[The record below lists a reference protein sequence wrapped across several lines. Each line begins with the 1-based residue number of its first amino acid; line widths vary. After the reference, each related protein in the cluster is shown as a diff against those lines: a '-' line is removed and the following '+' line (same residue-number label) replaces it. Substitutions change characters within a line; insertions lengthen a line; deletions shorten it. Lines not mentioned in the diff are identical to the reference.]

1 MARRPLHRER
11 RATVVSTAGPAWRM
25 RGPRTRPT
33 LSTALAFGSPP
44 PERTHVRLLSRRPA
58 TLLAVGALLLTSAGT
73 ASASASTVADPVV
86 EILPVTSIVD
96 GATVP
101 IVDGPF
107 DLVVQ
112 VTGGGASAIEL
123 TPVLPSWNWSS
134 PAPPQTV
141 PGGSCPVKCTRTW
154 RIDPGSQATPWPQ
167 GWKPLAVTAVVDG
180 QSIMTY
186 GGAVDHQPVVPSTEV
201 VGVTA
206 DASAAHPGWAAS
218 VADTG
223 AQVTFRGAPGH
234 HLDEQVVVSVLPLP
248 GSDAASST
256 LGVPALATTTA
267 TWDPD
272 PDAYGRSTGQ
282 AHLDTSAVPEGSYRI
297 VAQAHDGAGHYSYAD
312 AGGLLVRHSPL
323 VSLQRPGTAK
333 VSTGST
339 FDTTLKVGNPR
350 ATAASPLATVKLTVA
365 GKVSL
370 LTDTAAW
377 SITTPD
383 TTPSMRTI
391 SIPTTGMPLG
401 PVPVTAEVF
410 DAAGDSLGTA
420 TTSFEV
426 VDYHDT
432 LSIPTL
438 VVGKP
443 AQLRLN
449 ATRPAGTTL
458 GLCLLTLATA
468 PEQYQSANLC
478 PNPTA
483 ATVAG
488 TATFTPVY
496 AGAATVR
503 EQILPG
509 DSAVGPDRAVPVTI
523 YANRTASVT
532 APSSASYNSTQ
543 TATITVKDEKK
554 QGSPTSA
561 GSGVTVTLQRKPA
574 GATAWTTIGSATTAT
589 TGVATVKYANTTSGR
604 LRALVR
610 GAVPATTL
618 TTAERAVTSIA
629 TVAWSSLPTTA
640 RSGATVTAAVY
651 AKPYQ
656 TGALVTFQARKL
668 GATTWATFG
677 SGSVGTS
684 GYAKATG
691 RLYSRGTWE
700 VRVQRAGT
708 TTQATGYSSTRR
720 VTIS

>member
-1 MARRPLHRER
+1 M
-11 RATVVSTAGPAWRM
+11 
-25 RGPRTRPT
+25 
-33 LSTALAFGSPP
+33 
-44 PERTHVRLLSRRPA
+44 RLLSRRPA
-58 TLLAVGALLLTSAGT
+58 TLLAIGALLLTGAGT
-73 ASASASTVADPVV
+73 ATASASTVADPVV

-107 DLVVQ
+107 DLVVR

-123 TPVLPSWNWSS
+123 TPVLPSWTWSS
-134 PAPPQTV
+134 PAATTTV
-141 PGGSCPVKCTRTW
+141 PGGSCPVECTVSW
-154 RIDPGSQATPWPQ
+154 RIDPADQSTPWPQ
-167 GWKPLAVTAVVDG
+167 GWKPLDVTAVVNG
-180 QSIMTY
+180 QSITTY

-201 VGVTA
+201 VGATA
-206 DASAAHPGWAAS
+206 DASAAHPGWGAS

-223 AQVTFRGAPGH
+223 AQVAFRGAPGH
-234 HLDEQVVVSVLPLP
+234 RLDEQVVVSVLPLP
-248 GSDAASST
+248 GSDAASSS

-282 AHLDTSAVPEGSYRI
+282 AHLDTSAVPEGSYRL
-297 VAQAHDGAGHYSYAD
+297 VAQAHDAAGHHSYAD

-339 FDTTLKVGNPR
+339 FDTTLNVGNPR
-350 ATAASPLATVKLTVA
+350 ATAASPLATVNLTVA

-383 TTPSMRTI
+383 ATHSMRSI

-401 PVPVTAEVF
+401 PVLVTAEVF
-410 DAAGDSLGTA
+410 DAAGDSLGSA

-458 GLCLLTLATA
+458 ALCMLTLATA
-468 PEQYQSANLC
+468 PEQYQSNNLC

-488 TATFTPVY
+488 TASFTPVY

-509 DSAVGPDRAVPVTI
+509 EGAVGPDRTVPVTI
-523 YANRTASVT
+523 YANRTATVT
-532 APSSASYNSTQ
+532 APSSAAYNSTQ
-543 TATITVKDEKK
+543 TATVTVKDEKK
-554 QGSPTSA
+554 QGLTTSA

-574 GATAWTTIGSATTAT
+574 GATTWTTIGTATTAT
-589 TGVATVKYANTTSGR
+589 TGVATVKFANTASGR
-604 LRALVR
+604 LRAVVK
-610 GAVPATTL
+610 GAVPRTTM
-618 TTAERAVTSIA
+618 TTAERAVTSVA
-629 TVAWSSLPTTA
+629 TVTWSSLPTSA
-640 RSGATVTAAVY
+640 RSGATVAAAVY

-656 TGALVTFQARKL
+656 GGALVKLQARKL
-668 GATTWATFG
+668 GATSWTTFG
-677 SGSVGTS
+677 AGAVGTS
-684 GYAKATG
+684 GYAKASA

-700 VRVQRAGT
+700 VRVQRVGT

-720 VTIS
+720 LTIS